1 MTPVRRIAFGV
12 WLVVTIGLSIL
23 YATRP
28 ELINPINLVGL
39 LRQAGTGVLLGYVVV
54 SILRPVTLVPSTVLI
69 IVGTLLFP
77 DRSVLVFVVSLLG
90 VVVSSA
96 LIYYF
101 FDVLGLAETFE
112 RRHPRQIR
120 WLENQLHQRGLW
132 IVVGWSVFPF
142 VPTDAICYVAGTLR
156 MPIGKFLIGVS
167 IGEIPIIAFYAAGGT
182 WLFG

>member
-1 MTPVRRIAFGV
+1 MTPVRRIALGV

-28 ELINPINLVGL
+28 ELINPVNLVDF
-39 LRQAGTGVLLGYVVV
+39 LRQAGTWVLLGYMVV

-69 IVGTLLFP
+69 VVGTLLFP
-77 DRSVLVFVVSLLG
+77 DRYNLVFVVSLMG

-101 FDVLGLAETFE
+101 FDVLGLAEIFE
-112 RRHPRQIR
+112 HRHSSQIR
-120 WLENQLHQRGLW
+120 WLEGQLRQRGLW
-132 IVVGWSVFPF
+132 IVVGWSIFPF

-156 MPIGKFLIGVS
+156 MPIGKFLSGVA
-167 IGEIPIIAFYAAGGT
+167 IGEIPIIVFYVAGGS
-182 WLFG
+182 WMFG